1 MKKMF
6 LMWFDG
12 ESTATSSTI
21 NAEAASA
28 AADEVG
34 TQTSAEFTKGETQAP
49 SLQEGMEESYQSF
62 KERFKKEYQADLER
76 VIDKRFKNAKKVE
89 AERDALRAKSEQFE
103 PLMHAL
109 YEKYGT
115 EAPEELINRVLQ
127 ETQPHGE
134 TDGQKAEK
142 DTANPAETD
151 TVPDAAET
159 ERLQAQIVEQW
170 QAEADAL
177 KDLYPAFSLE
187 EEIEN
192 DRFAAALQYGMSVRD
207 AYQYAHFDEILSGA
221 IQYTAEGV
229 KNSMQANRARRSARP
244 AENGTRSGAAAL
256 VKSDISKLTKQEM
269 EDIDKRVL
277 RGERIIF

>member
-12 ESTATSSTI
+12 ESTAPSSPV
-21 NAEAASA
+21 NAEAADA
-28 AADEVG
+28 AEPEVG
-34 TQTSAEFTKGETQAP
+34 SQTSAEFTKGETNAP
-49 SLQEGMEESYQSF
+49 SLNEGTEEAKNSYQTF
-62 KERFKKEYQADLER
+62 KEQFKKEYQADLQR

-89 AERDALRAKSEQFE
+89 AQRDALQAENEQFS
-103 PLMHAL
+103 PLLDAL
-109 YEKYGT
+109 KARYGT
-115 EAPEELINRVLQ
+115 DEPEELLRCISQPEQPADEARHTDTDNAGDVQ
-127 ETQPHGE
+127 PAPEAEETQ
-134 TDGQKAEK
+134 
-142 DTANPAETD
+142 
-151 TVPDAAET
+151 
-159 ERLQAQIVEQW
+159 RLQAQIVEHW
-170 QAEADAL
+170 QAEAQAL

-192 DRFAAALQYGMSVRD
+192 DRFAAALQNGMSVRD

-229 KNSMQANRARRSARP
+229 KNSIQANRSRRSARP

-256 VKSDISKLTKQEM
+256 VKSDIGKLTKQEM
-269 EDIDKRVL
+269 EEIDKRVL

>member
-12 ESTATSSTI
+12 ESTAPSSTI
-21 NAEAASA
+21 NAEATDA

-34 TQTSAEFTKGETQAP
+34 SQTSAEFTKGETQAP
-49 SLQEGMEESYQSF
+49 SLKEGTEESYQSF
-62 KERFKKEYQADLER
+62 KERFKNEYQADLQR

-127 ETQPHGE
+127 ETHPHGE
-134 TDGQKAEK
+134 AAGQKAEK
-142 DTANPAETD
+142 GAADNNTATAADAE
-151 TVPDAAET
+151 ES
-159 ERLQAQIVEQW
+159 ERLQAQIVEHW
-170 QAEADAL
+170 QAEANAL

-192 DRFAAALQYGMSVRD
+192 DRFSTALQSGMSVRD
-207 AYQYAHFDEILSGA
+207 AYQYAHFDEILSGV
-221 IQYTAEGV
+221 IQYTAQGV
-229 KNSMQANRARRSARP
+229 KNSMQAARAVRSARP
-244 AENGTRSGAAAL
+244 AENGTRSGAAAV
-256 VKSDISKLTKQEM
+256 VKSDVSKLSKA
-269 EDIDKRVL
+269 DIEEINQRVL

>member
-12 ESTATSSTI
+12 ESTAPSSTI
-21 NAEAASA
+21 NAEATDA

-34 TQTSAEFTKGETQAP
+34 SQTSAEFTKGETQAP
-49 SLQEGMEESYQSF
+49 SLKEGTEESYQSF
-62 KERFKKEYQADLER
+62 KERFKNEYQADLQR

-127 ETQPHGE
+127 ETHPHGE
-134 TDGQKAEK
+134 AAGQKAEK
-142 DTANPAETD
+142 GAADNNTAT
-151 TVPDAAET
+151 TPDAEES
-159 ERLQAQIVEQW
+159 ERLQAQIVEHW

-192 DRFAAALQYGMSVRD
+192 DRFSTALQSGMSVRD
-207 AYQYAHFDEILSGA
+207 AYQYAHFDEILSGV
-221 IQYTAEGV
+221 IQYTAQGV
-229 KNSMQANRARRSARP
+229 KNSMQAARAVRSARP
-244 AENGTRSGAAAL
+244 AENGTRSGAAAV
-256 VKSDISKLTKQEM
+256 VKSDVSKLSKA
-269 EDIDKRVL
+269 DIEEINQRVL

>member
-12 ESTATSSTI
+12 ESTAPSSTI
-21 NAEAASA
+21 NAEATDA

-34 TQTSAEFTKGETQAP
+34 SQTSAEFTKGETQAP
-49 SLQEGMEESYQSF
+49 SLKEGTEESYQSF
-62 KERFKKEYQADLER
+62 KERFKNEYQADLQR

-127 ETQPHGE
+127 ETHPHGE
-134 TDGQKAEK
+134 AAGQKAEK
-142 DTANPAETD
+142 GAADNNTATA
-151 TVPDAAET
+151 PDAEES
-159 ERLQAQIVEQW
+159 ERLQAQIVEHW

-192 DRFAAALQYGMSVRD
+192 DRFSTALQSGMSVRD
-207 AYQYAHFDEILSGA
+207 AYQYAHFDEILSGV
-221 IQYTAEGV
+221 IQYTAQGV
-229 KNSMQANRARRSARP
+229 KNSMQAARAVRSARP
-244 AENGTRSGAAAL
+244 AENGTRSGAAAV
-256 VKSDISKLTKQEM
+256 VKSDVSKLSKA
-269 EDIDKRVL
+269 DIEEINQRVL

>member
-12 ESTATSSTI
+12 ESTAPSSTI
-21 NAEAASA
+21 NAEAADA

-34 TQTSAEFTKGETQAP
+34 SQTSAEFTKGETQAP
-49 SLQEGMEESYQSF
+49 SLKEGTEESYQSF
-62 KERFKKEYQADLER
+62 KERFKNEYQADLQR

-127 ETQPHGE
+127 ETHPHGE
-134 TDGQKAEK
+134 AAGQKAEK
-142 DTANPAETD
+142 GAADNNTATA
-151 TVPDAAET
+151 PDAEES
-159 ERLQAQIVEQW
+159 ERLQAQIVEHW

-192 DRFAAALQYGMSVRD
+192 DRFSTALQSGMSVRD
-207 AYQYAHFDEILSGA
+207 AYQYAHFDEILSGV
-221 IQYTAEGV
+221 IQYTAQGV
-229 KNSMQANRARRSARP
+229 KNSMQAARAVRSARP
-244 AENGTRSGAAAL
+244 AENGTRSGAAAV
-256 VKSDISKLTKQEM
+256 VKSDVSKLSKA
-269 EDIDKRVL
+269 DIEEINQRVL